1 MWLCERDEEVF
12 CTLSVSH
19 DIRCDK
25 LTGHETILKNQHA
38 PTKRREECLPFP
50 PFYSLKGKLIITVVN
65 KNETKG

>member
-12 CTLSVSH
+12 CSLSVSH

-25 LTGHETILKNQHA
+25 LTGHETISMQREKLTRAYKK
-38 PTKRREECLPFP
+38 KRGVSP
-50 PFYSLKGKLIITVVN
+50 SLKGKLIITVVN